1 MITPFS
7 FIGLIFGILLYGEFG
22 FDIVFITLIA
32 LCIAMICACV
42 YKKRF
47 SIPFLCAIIFFILGA
62 SINFIALN
70 SKSVFDS
77 YAKSDVT
84 ISGMV
89 CEIPNKTS
97 NNYRYHI
104 DVLLITQNE
113 KSKPVNETIIL
124 SSPLKLEYGDV
135 ISATGTLKRIN
146 ENLTQTSFN
155 SHLYYKAYDI
165 GYTMFCETPVKS
177 DLKLSAR
184 NLHFY
189 INKLRSNTIN
199 LINKHFSGDSA
210 ATLCAILTGHKGLF
224 SEEFDDI
231 ITNTGIKRC
240 LYPAFLHIMLIT
252 FLVSLFKSYVHKKY
266 RIALIALLLMLYA
279 TFNSS
284 NPIFIKSAMYV
295 AITYMFRYKFG
306 FIYRLDILYIVI
318 GAILIANPLLIYNG
332 GFVVSC
338 ASSILIFSFGEFGYD
353 SLKFIH
359 FKALRRSFSIS
370 LILLIGLMPLGAY
383 YFNSVSPY
391 QPLTIILFIPLTVA
405 ILVCSPLMLVMLK
418 LTGFAPILYPLVNM
432 ALNIYTKL
440 PYYINK
446 TPLSNT
452 ILPMP
457 SISFIVAVYL
467 FIYAFYLYLNNRRYK
482 IPVSLGCI
490 LSCILIVIEIISS
503 YSMQMTFINV
513 GQGDATLISIP
524 YRTNILIDGGGS
536 ADYQEDYNVGEEIFV
551 PYLQRKA
558 KTHIDAAFVSH
569 FHKDHAE
576 GIIAA
581 IENLDVDRVYLP
593 HSLPENEYR
602 KAIESSSKTRGTEI
616 YYISEDT
623 TIKLEN
629 GIVINAIVPTELA
642 LFSEDENNT
651 TVVYKLNYGKTSCL
665 FTGDIT
671 SIAEFGLINENKDIE
686 ADILKVPHH
695 GSEYSTSKDFVEA
708 VNPQYAVI
716 STGLDNQYGFPRQKV
731 LDNLS
736 NTKVYRTDLNG
747 GITFIINRNGVKK
760 VKTMR

>member
-1 MITPFS
+1 MIIPFS

-32 LCIAMICACV
+32 LCIAMICVCV
-42 YKKRF
+42 YRKRF
-47 SIPFLCAIIFFILGA
+47 SVPFLCAIIFFMLGA
-62 SINFIALN
+62 SVNFIALN

-77 YAKSDVT
+77 YAKNDVT

-89 CEIPNKTS
+89 CEIPDKTS

-124 SSPLKLEYGDV
+124 SSPMKLEYGDV
-135 ISATGTLKRIN
+135 ILATGTLKKIN

-199 LINKHFSGDSA
+199 LINEHFSGDSA

-224 SEEFDDI
+224 SKEFDDI
-231 ITNTGIKRC
+231 ITRTGIKRC

-252 FLVSLFKSYVHKKY
+252 FVVSLFKSYVHKKY
-266 RIALIALLLMLYA
+266 RIALIAFLLMLYA

-318 GAILIANPLLIYNG
+318 GAILVANPLLIYNG

-353 SLKFIH
+353 NLKFIH

-391 QPLTIILFIPLTVA
+391 QPLTVILFIPLTVA

-418 LTGFAPILYPLVNM
+418 LTGFAPILYSLVNM

-457 SISFIVAVYL
+457 SISFIIAVYL

-482 IPVSLGCI
+482 IPISLGCI

-536 ADYQEDYNVGEEIFV
+536 AEYQEDYNVGEEIFV

-569 FHKDHAE
+569 FHKDHVE
-576 GIIAA
+576 GIVAA

-602 KAIESSSKTRGTEI
+602 KAIESSAKTRGTDI

-623 TIKLEN
+623 TINLEN
-629 GIVINAIVPTELA
+629 GIVINAIVPTQLA

-695 GSEYSTSKDFVEA
+695 GSEYSTSKEFVET
-708 VNPQYAVI
+708 VNPEYAVI
-716 STGLDNQYGFPRQKV
+716 STGLDNPYDFPRQKV
-731 LDNLS
+731 LDNLQ
-736 NTKVYRTDLNG
+736 NTKMYRTDLNG
-747 GITFIINRNGVKK
+747 DITFIITRQGVKK

>member
-1 MITPFS
+1 MIIPFS

-32 LCIAMICACV
+32 LCIAMICVCV
-42 YKKRF
+42 YRKRF
-47 SIPFLCAIIFFILGA
+47 SVPFLCAIIFFMLGA
-62 SINFIALN
+62 SVNFIALN

-77 YAKSDVT
+77 YAKNDVT

-177 DLKLSAR
+177 DLMLSAR

-266 RIALIALLLMLYA
+266 RIALIAFLLMLYA

-338 ASSILIFSFGEFGYD
+338 ASSILIFSFGEFSYD

-359 FKALRRSFSIS
+359 FKALRRSLSIS

-391 QPLTIILFIPLTVA
+391 QPLTVILFIPLTVA
-405 ILVCSPLMLVMLK
+405 ILVCSPLMLIMLK

-490 LSCILIVIEIISS
+490 LSGILVVIEIISS

-513 GQGDATLISIP
+513 GQGDAALISIP
-524 YRTNILIDGGGS
+524 YHTNILIDGGGS

-602 KAIESSSKTRGTEI
+602 KAIESSAKTRCTEI

-671 SIAEFGLINENKDIE
+671 SVAEFGLINENKDIE

-747 GITFIINRNGVKK
+747 DITFIINRNGVKK

>member
-1 MITPFS
+1 MIIPFS